1 MAQKGIV
8 GRGVLLDFGKWANKK
23 GIAFDPLG
31 AYAISVAEL
40 EAVATDQGVSF
51 LPGDI
56 LVIRTGLT
64 ANFRALSFDQQE
76 ALGNGKHM
84 SFAGV
89 EQSEAMLRW
98 HWDHAFAAVCGDTYA
113 YECWPAKPKDDGFRV
128 KLNHE
133 VFLSGWGMPIGELFD
148 LEELSKKCDELNK
161 YSFLLVAAPLN
172 VVGGVASTSNTV
184 ALL

>member
-8 GRGVLLDFGKWANKK
+8 GRGVLLDFRAWADKN
-23 GIAFDPLG
+23 GIDFDPFTP
-31 AYAISVAEL
+31 YAISVAEL
-40 EAVATDQGVSF
+40 DKVAADQGVAF

-64 ANFRALSFDQQE
+64 ANFRNLTFEQQE
-76 ALGNGKHM
+76 ALGGGKHM
-84 SFAGV
+84 AFAGV
-89 EQSEAMLRW
+89 EQSEEMLRW

-113 YECWPAKPKDDGFRV
+113 YEAWPAKPKDDGYKV

-148 LEELSKKCDELNK
+148 LEALSKKCAELNK
-161 YSFLLVAAPLN
+161 YTFLLVAAPLN
-172 VVGGVASTSNTV
+172 VTGGVASTSNTI

>member
-8 GRGVLLDFGKWANKK
+8 GRGVLLDFRAWADKN
-23 GIAFDPLG
+23 GIAFDPLA
-31 AYAISVAEL
+31 AYAISVDEL
-40 EAVATDQGVSF
+40 EAVAKDQGVTF

-56 LVIRTGLT
+56 PVIRTGLT
-64 ANFRALSFDQQE
+64 ANFRALSKEGQE

-98 HWDHAFAAVCGDTYA
+98 HWDNAFSAVCGDTYA
-113 YECWPAKPKDDGFRV
+113 YEAWPAKPKGEGYKV

-148 LEELSKKCDELNK
+148 LEELSKTCKQLNK
-161 YSFLLVAAPLN
+161 YTFLLVASPLN
-172 VVGGVASTSNTV
+172 VYGGVASTSNTI